1 MSKEFNND
9 INQYAD
15 YNEYLRAWRDHMMN
29 KYDLPRA
36 STKDLASMSR
46 DDLLDLVDKLYEANN
61 TLAIG
66 LNSVVERYI
75 EMKNSYRSTHSTYT
89 GISNVS
95 DYNDDSVWNWICP
108 WKI

>member
-15 YNEYLRAWRDHMMN
+15 YNEYLRAWRDHMVN

-36 STKDLASMSR
+36 STKDLANMSR

-75 EMKNSYRSTHSTYT
+75 EMKNNYHSTHSTYT
-89 GISNVS
+89 GTSNVS
-95 DYNDDSVWNWICP
+95 DYSDDSVWNWICP

>member
-1 MSKEFNND
+1 MNKEFNND

-15 YNEYLRAWRDHMMN
+15 YNEYLRAWRDYMVN

-36 STKDLASMSR
+36 STKDLANMSR

-89 GISNVS
+89 GTSNVS